1 MTHFDGEIKH
11 LCWTR
16 SCLESLITAR
26 LRCKEPMIR
35 QGPERDVVPSPEGS
49 SALLMMVGASR
60 AGSVFL
66 LLLFFARFFFSP
78 SLQQQFSSSK
88 QH

>member
-1 MTHFDGEIKH
+1 MSHFAGEIKY

-16 SCLESLITAR
+16 SYLESLIMAR
-26 LRCKEPMIR
+26 LSLQSGQRSEKES
-35 QGPERDVVPSPEGS
+35 ERNVVPSLRESGS

-60 AGSVFL
+60 AGRLFCRFCFFL
-66 LLLFFARFFFSP
+66 CP
-78 SLQQQFSSSK
+78 LQQQFSSSK